1 MWLYVLKYSG
11 GYYMIEKLQVGDF
24 QQGLEIK
31 ETRKGEETQI
41 VFVGGE
47 IWLGTDDAKV
57 YI

>member
-1 MWLYVLKYSG
+1 
-11 GYYMIEKLQVGDF
+11 MIEKLQVGDF